1 MSSQMSK
8 DTINL
13 VHKLDEIPKKDFKQ
27 ILPKD
32 NMTAKEREQV
42 ADLLDKL
49 LKWIPSERID
59 CENALKHEF
68 FIGH

>member
-68 FIGH
+68 FKGH

>member
-1 MSSQMSK
+1 MSK

-68 FIGH
+68 FKGH

>member
-32 NMTAKEREQV
+32 NMTAKEREHV

-68 FIGH
+68 FKGH

>member
-13 VHKLDEIPKKDFKQ
+13 VQKLDEIPKKDFKQ

-32 NMTAKEREQV
+32 HMTAKEREQV

-49 LKWIPSERID
+49 LKWIPYERID

-68 FIGH
+68 FKGH

>member
-32 NMTAKEREQV
+32 NMTAKERE
-42 ADLLDKL
+42 
-49 LKWIPSERID
+49 
-59 CENALKHEF
+59 
-68 FIGH
+68 